1 MEKNIRFWKSC
12 YIFMDDVKKY
22 MDTVFSKTAGE
33 ISNKEI
39 SDLQKYID
47 NGLKVV
53 FNNVYEMDKNL
64 DNISLDEL
72 ISLRNEVK
80 NISDTHAKELTDFSV
95 MYGDPSNIDVSKDM
109 KNDYDKLN
117 KFTNFLNLLNHKIE
131 NKIYEQYIQK
141 D

>member
-1 MEKNIRFWKSC
+1 
-12 YIFMDDVKKY
+12 
-22 MDTVFSKTAGE
+22 
-33 ISNKEI
+33 
-39 SDLQKYID
+39 
-47 NGLKVV
+47 
-53 FNNVYEMDKNL
+53 
-64 DNISLDEL
+64 
-72 ISLRNEVK
+72 
-80 NISDTHAKELTDFSV
+80 